1 VGREVMNGLTFNGKH
16 SYTDMGLTMFSKNRP
31 ILAEPKIITEDISG
45 TDGEYDFSAVNPD
58 NRITYKSVVD
68 EIEFSFADKSM
79 ANVRAKAHTIAQWLA
94 CGEAQLSYDD
104 DLNKYYLAKV
114 TNKLDLEN
122 QMVRLRKFTANFRHG
137 FAYATTE
144 TTVTYTNI
152 TTAVD
157 KVIANPGTYVKP
169 KFTITG
175 TFTTLTLTCGG
186 KTLTYSEAIAGAT
199 LVIDCDKMT
208 CIKDGTINMSNKLS
222 GSFFEFANDNNTLTI
237 GGTGLNCTVAVNF
250 RPQYL

>member
-1 VGREVMNGLTFNGKH
+1 
-16 SYTDMGLTMFSKNRP
+16 
-31 ILAEPKIITEDISG
+31 
-45 TDGEYDFSAVNPD
+45 
-58 NRITYKSVVD
+58 
-68 EIEFSFADKSM
+68 
-79 ANVRAKAHTIAQWLA
+79 
-94 CGEAQLSYDD
+94 
-104 DLNKYYLAKV
+104 
-114 TNKLDLEN
+114 
-122 QMVRLRKFTANFRHG
+122 
-137 FAYATTE
+137 
-144 TTVTYTNI
+144 VTYTNI